1 MHWFNRFAVCFVVS
15 VIAVSQVFMAN
26 AQWSQV
32 NIGTIIELRAITFA
46 SQSVGYIVGDSGAVF
61 KTTNSGMTWTR
72 LTTTGV
78 NVTLRALSFVN
89 ENVGVVVG
97 DNATILRTTDG
108 GTTWTRQTPAPL
120 ENMPFT
126 GSLRG
131 VSFINA
137 TTGWISGELV
147 GLIQKTTDGGAT
159 WTTQAGQRSLTTRDI
174 TGIQF
179 RNANLGYAI
188 ARGGFFYRTTNGSTT
203 WQESRPYGS
212 SGNPRTQ
219 NLFFTTDT
227 TGFVVG
233 SPQSAPSAFVARTTT
248 GDTAA
253 SAWTVQM
260 TPLARIGN
268 DDPRL
273 MSVHFAD
280 MNNGVICSRRGF
292 LLRTTNA
299 GTTWTQETNPAGT
312 GDLNGVWVTPNGT
325 AFAVGAGGVLLRR
338 SSITGVRVAQPEEFA
353 VRVSPNPVQSAFQL
367 AYTLMAPESVRVE
380 LVNVFGQTVATAD
393 FGKQSAGAQSA
404 QIHLDENLPRGVYFY
419 RLMLGSTTVTGK
431 IIRE

>member
-1 MHWFNRFAVCFVVS
+1 MFT
-15 VIAVSQVFMAN
+15 AN

-32 NIGTIIELRAITFA
+32 NIGTTIELRAITFS
-46 SQSVGYIVGDSGAVF
+46 SQNVGYIAADSGAVF
-61 KTTNSGMTWTR
+61 KTTNGGMTWTR

-78 NVTLRALSFVN
+78 NVTLRALNFVN
-89 ENVGVVVG
+89 DNVGVVVG

-147 GLIQKTTDGGAT
+147 GLIQRTTDGGAT
-159 WTTQAGQRSLTTRDI
+159 WVTQAGQRSLTTRDV

-188 ARGGFFYRTTNGSTT
+188 ARGGFFYRTTNGGTT
-203 WQESRPYGS
+203 WQESRPYAS

-233 SPQSAPSAFVARTTT
+233 SPQNAPSAFVARTTT

-260 TPLARIGN
+260 TPIARVGN

-273 MSVHFAD
+273 MSVHFSD
-280 MNNGVICSRRGF
+280 VNNGVIASRRGF

-299 GTTWTQETNPAGT
+299 GATWTQETNPAGM
-312 GDLNGVWVTPNGT
+312 GDLNSVWVTPNGT
-325 AFAVGAGGVLLRR
+325 AFAVGVGGVLLRR
-338 SSITGVRVAQPEEFA
+338 SSITGVRVAQAEEFG
-353 VRVSPNPVQSAFQL
+353 VRLSPNPVAAVCQL
-367 AYTLMAPESVRVE
+367 EYTLQMPATVSLAV
-380 LVNVFGQTVATAD
+380 VNMFGQTVTRVERRM
-393 FGKQSAGAQSA
+393 QPAGNH
-404 QIHLDENLPRGVYFY
+404 ILTLNLDETLPSGVYFY
-419 RLMLGSTTVTGK
+419 RLQLGTGLVETTLISGK
-431 IIRE
+431 FIRQ

>member
-1 MHWFNRFAVCFVVS
+1 MKRFINSLVFSFIALAATVS
-15 VIAVSQVFMAN
+15 SY
-26 AQWSQV
+26 AQWTQV
-32 NIGTIIELRAITFA
+32 NIGTTIELRAISFA
-46 SQSVGYIVGDSGAVF
+46 SQNVGYIAADSGAVF
-61 KTTNSGMTWTR
+61 KTTNGGMSWTR

-97 DNATILRTTDG
+97 DNATILRTTNG
-108 GTTWTRQTPAPL
+108 GMTWTAQTAAQL
-120 ENMPFT
+120 AGT
-126 GSLRG
+126 AYAGSLRG
-131 VSFINA
+131 VSFVNEM
-137 TTGWISGELV
+137 TGWISGEL
-147 GLIQKTTDGGAT
+147 GAIQGTTNGGAT
-159 WTTQAGQRSLTTRDI
+159 WTSQAGDRANTTRDV

-179 RNANLGYAI
+179 RNVNLGYAI
-188 ARGGFFYRTTNGSTT
+188 ARGGFFYRTTNGGMT

-219 NLFFTTDT
+219 NLFFTSDN

-260 TPLARIGN
+260 TPIARVAN

-280 MNNGVICSRRGF
+280 ANNGVIASRRGF
-292 LLRTTNA
+292 LLRTSNA

-312 GDLNGVWVTPNGT
+312 GDLNSVWVTPNGT
-325 AFAVGAGGVLLRR
+325 AFAVGVGGVLLRR
-338 SSITGVRVAQPEEFA
+338 TSITTSVRQEELVGVSISAQP
-353 VRVSPNPVQSAFQL
+353 NPANGSTSIVLNLPKASSVQIFV
-367 AYTLMAPESVRVE
+367 T
-380 LVNVFGQTVATAD
+380 NVLGQTIATLHE
-393 FGKQSAGAQSA
+393 GTLQAGQQAFSWNVT
-404 QIHLDENLPRGVYFY
+404 NLPSGVYFY
-419 RLMLGSTTVTGK
+419 RASINGASIGGRVVVQ
-431 IIRE
+431 